1 MLVGFWELIFW
12 SQNLHKSD
20 DMKLKEVFFF
30 FLFFF
35 FGEVLFVCC
44 FYVDTF
50 ARGQLVRA
58 PER

>member
-1 MLVGFWELIFW
+1 MLVSFWELIFW

-20 DMKLKEVFFF
+20 DMKLKEVVFFF
-30 FLFFF
+30 FLFFL

-50 ARGQLVRA
+50 ARGQLV
-58 PER
+58 

>member
-12 SQNLHKSD
+12 SQDLHKSD
-20 DMKLKEVFFF
+20 NMKLKEVFFF
-30 FLFFF
+30 LFL

-50 ARGQLVRA
+50 ARGQLV
-58 PER
+58 